1 MNPFVVIP
9 AFNEEKTIYDV
20 VVNVKKIIK
29 NIIVVDDCSTDNTYF
44 LAKKAG
50 AITIKTSIN
59 KGYDSAIETGFK
71 FAASLNASSI
81 LTFDADGQHPYE
93 KIEYMVDLV
102 ESGQY
107 QLVIGHRLA
116 LPRASEQI
124 FCFISNYLF
133 KVSDVTCGMKCYDI
147 KLYKDHGAFSYRK
160 SVGTEL
166 ALKSIRK
173 GASFINV
180 RIEISERRDT
190 SRIGIN
196 LKSEI
201 SFLKAAFFSCFF

>member
-1 MNPFVVIP
+1 MTQQS
-9 AFNEEKTIYDV
+9 KR
-20 VVNVKKIIK
+20 
-29 NIIVVDDCSTDNTYF
+29 
-44 LAKKAG
+44 
-50 AITIKTSIN
+50 
-59 KGYDSAIETGFK
+59 FK

-81 LTFDADGQHPYE
+81 LTFDVMKHPYE

-147 KLYKDHGAFSYRK
+147 KLYKDHGAFS
-160 SVGTEL
+160 
-166 ALKSIRK
+166 
-173 GASFINV
+173 
-180 RIEISERRDT
+180 IESQL
-190 SRIGIN
+190 GLN
-196 LKSEI
+196 
-201 SFLKAAFFSCFF
+201 